1 MFVQK
6 LLGKMS
12 CQLWYILLS
21 FPNFNFKTI
30 IAMHVI
36 VQTRNVCTP
45 DGNLEIYAWVEDM

>member
-21 FPNFNFKTI
+21 LHNLYFKTI
-30 IAMHVI
+30 KAMHVI
-36 VQTRNVCTP
+36 VQMQNVCTP
-45 DGNLEIYAWVEDM
+45 DGNLDIYAWVEDM